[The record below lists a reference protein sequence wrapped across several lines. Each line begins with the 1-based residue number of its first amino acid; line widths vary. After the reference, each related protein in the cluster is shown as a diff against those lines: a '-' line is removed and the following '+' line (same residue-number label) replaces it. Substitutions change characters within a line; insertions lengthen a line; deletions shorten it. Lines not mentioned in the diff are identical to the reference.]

1 MKDVILFLWAGLIS
15 FLVWFFGE
23 ADGALKLL
31 LTLIVIDYISGVCV
45 GWFEH
50 KLSSSIGFKGIAGKI
65 LMLTLVGIANL
76 FDRYIFGQGTATKAI
91 VCLFYVS
98 NEGISILE
106 NVHKLGLPI
115 PEVLL
120 KHFTSICEKKD
131 KEEGKS

>member
-1 MKDVILFLWAGLIS
+1 MKDIILFAWAGLIS

-31 LTLIVIDYISGVCV
+31 LTLIVIDYMSGVCV

-50 KLSSSIGFKGIAGKI
+50 KMSSAIGFKGIAGKV

-115 PEVLL
+115 PEVLTR
-120 KHFTSICEKKD
+120 HFSEISKKNNKKAVD
-131 KEEGKS
+131 E